1 MQELVSQSPKFS
13 LALSIN
19 STDLSRKLK
28 CPEADKL
35 RCGYAQNSGNGFA
48 EFKIFFARG
57 GGGGAGWGGGG
68 QEKDG
73 RSSSAGGAGDREGG
87 SQLFGWFPAS
97 KNLPPPLPPTLPLNN
112 LNLPTPM
119 RIT

>member
-57 GGGGAGWGGGG
+57 GGGGCGVGGGG
-68 QEKDG
+68 GRRRMVAAPRLGVRGIEKAG
-73 RSSSAGGAGDREGG
+73 LSSLVGF
-87 SQLFGWFPAS
+87 QPV
-97 KNLPPPLPPTLPLNN
+97 KTCPPPCPPLSP
-112 LNLPTPM
+112 
-119 RIT
+119 